1 MLFIL
6 KFRLRAFTFLIL
18 LIPGIMFAGCGG
30 GGTTGLVVAD
40 IQGPDSINEQT
51 NAVFTVDAEGDTG
64 ISYDW
69 SVDKTEA
76 ASIADPHLKSVS
88 VQAAD
93 VALDTT
99 VKITVSVTSDNS
111 TAVVRSKEITVLYV
125 PDGTGNEVQ
134 ITGPDSMSEY
144 STETFKIEIESRTIS
159 NVHWSTDPPDS
170 GRLRDV
176 DNVTVEFTAYGTS
189 VESQVTIKASFER
202 SANALEEIGFPVDI
216 LNGYDPAGF
225 LGYGH
230 PIEGVNYARNNRSP
244 NAVSI
249 PLPAGESVAPPWEPD
264 EELHD
269 ILIDDNER
277 IFMGSYM
284 AVPGPWYSITWEG
297 YYSWLFDFG
306 GDFGG
311 KQAGGFNGLC
321 HENGYTTVGNQT
333 STDTVGGHGD
343 YSGSSTTKQTLIDY
357 SLGFASEASIEDS
370 YGWIFVDGYYNTGD
384 FETARRF
391 LDVLTLPDERV
402 ITGFTRNTS
411 GENSLAVQCL
421 DQNLETLIEHNLNG
435 EAKGTAFDEITG
447 NIYIRAGAVLHCYDF
462 DFEELWNTDG
472 LLPDFSGG
480 LPVIADNGT
489 VLGCA
494 NSKLIGISPDGVLV
508 GEVVCDAVYR
518 PALMNDGAICVVS
531 MSNVLFFD
539 ENLNKIDEF
548 PLPTGPDSGTD
559 FGGPPLID
567 NNDNLILIH
576 GSELYFVDTSGNVL
590 DLVTFESPIRK
601 VRLGQNHLYVALQH
615 EIWRF

>member
-1 MLFIL
+1 MLFIM

-18 LIPGIMFAGCGG
+18 LIPGIMFAGCSG

-40 IQGPDSINEQT
+40 IQGPDSINEQA

-69 SVDKTEA
+69 SVDKTA
-76 ASIADPHLKSVS
+76 VCSIADPHLRSVS

-93 VALDTT
+93 VASDTM
-99 VKITVSVTSDNS
+99 VKITVSVTSENFP
-111 TAVVRSKEITVLYV
+111 AIVRSKEITVLYV
-125 PDGTGNEVQ
+125 PGNEVQ
-134 ITGPDSMSEY
+134 ITGPNSMSEY
-144 STETFKIEIESRTIS
+144 STEVFKIEIESGTIS

-170 GRLRDV
+170 GRFREV
-176 DNVTVEFTAYGTS
+176 DEITVEFTAYGTS
-189 VESQVTIKASFER
+189 VDSQVTIMASFER
-202 SANALEEIGFPVDI
+202 SANALEDIGFPVDI
-216 LNGYDPAGF
+216 LNEFDPAGF

-264 EELHD
+264 EQLHD
-269 ILIDDNER
+269 ILIDGSER
-277 IFMGSYM
+277 IFMGSYIQ
-284 AVPGPWYSITWEG
+284 VPGPWYSIALEG

-306 GDFGG
+306 ADFGE
-311 KQAGGFNGLC
+311 KKAGGYNGLC
-321 HENGYTTVGNQT
+321 HENGYTTVGNNT
-333 STDTVGGHGD
+333 STDPVGGHGD
-343 YSGSSTTKQTLIDY
+343 YSGHSSTVQTLIDY
-357 SLGFASEASIEDS
+357 SLGFASEGTLEDS
-370 YGWIFVDGYYNTGD
+370 YGWIFVDGYYYTGD
-384 FETARRF
+384 SENARRF
-391 LDVLTLPDERV
+391 TDVLTLPDERV
-402 ITGFTRNTS
+402 ITGFNRDS
-411 GENSLAVQCL
+411 YSENPHAVQCL
-421 DQNLETLIEHNLNG
+421 DQNLETLIEYNLNG

-447 NIYIRAGAVLHCYDF
+447 NIYIEAGTVLHCYDF

-472 LLPDFSGG
+472 LLLNFTGG

-518 PALMNDGAICVVS
+518 PALMNDGSICVVS
-531 MSNVLFFD
+531 MSNVLFFN
-539 ENLNKIDEF
+539 ENLDQIGEF

-567 NNDNLILIH
+567 NKDNLILIH
-576 GSELYFVDTSGNVL
+576 GSELYFVGTDGNVF

-601 VRLGQNHLYVALQH
+601 VRLGQNHLYVALQN